1 MKLPSAI
8 LLFIPNSFFTFDAA
22 KLIWILT
29 NIASTVV
36 FGTLSA
42 RLFCPRQATIFK
54 SGTFILLL
62 ISSTPWRIT
71 IGIGQHGLVAM
82 ALFMVSLYFYRQHRI
97 KFTIIFSSLALI
109 KYTLV
114 LPFFAFFWCRKK
126 DAILVTCSVLFIHI
140 ILTVVAGFLVAED
153 PVTLV
158 LQSLKVASTNAGN
171 GAFDFFGFQ
180 SRVAPDLGPTIPII
194 ASATV
199 VALTL
204 AISRSEVGTRELCIV
219 SIASIILVYHRIY
232 DTFVLI
238 LLALH
243 LGSIY
248 KTPSTRRDVFD
259 TVELFVGCF
268 ILLYTFYLDRIL
280 YALVMATLISI
291 EAYNFILSVVSAV
304 LYMYL
309 SFLFYR
315 AFRASGTQPQYPA
328 SVSRNR
334 QLSQP

>member
-1 MKLPSAI
+1 
-8 LLFIPNSFFTFDAA
+8 
-22 KLIWILT
+22 
-29 NIASTVV
+29 
-36 FGTLSA
+36 
-42 RLFCPRQATIFK
+42 
-54 SGTFILLL
+54 
-62 ISSTPWRIT
+62 
-71 IGIGQHGLVAM
+71 LVAM
-82 ALFMVSLYFYRQHRI
+82 ALFMVSLYFYLQHRI

-204 AISRSEVGTRELCIV
+204 
-219 SIASIILVYHRIY
+219 
-232 DTFVLI
+232 
-238 LLALH
+238 
-243 LGSIY
+243 
-248 KTPSTRRDVFD
+248 
-259 TVELFVGCF
+259 
-268 ILLYTFYLDRIL
+268 
-280 YALVMATLISI
+280 
-291 EAYNFILSVVSAV
+291 
-304 LYMYL
+304 
-309 SFLFYR
+309 
-315 AFRASGTQPQYPA
+315 
-328 SVSRNR
+328 
-334 QLSQP
+334 